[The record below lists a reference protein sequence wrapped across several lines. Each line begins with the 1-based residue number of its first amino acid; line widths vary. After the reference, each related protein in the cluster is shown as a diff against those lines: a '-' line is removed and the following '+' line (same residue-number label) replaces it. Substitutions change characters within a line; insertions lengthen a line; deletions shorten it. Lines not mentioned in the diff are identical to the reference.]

1 MSGGFGK
8 PASLLGQ
15 EFAMRVDAGEQSRR
29 RKIIGKPPL
38 GRR

>member
-1 MSGGFGK
+1 
-8 PASLLGQ
+8 LLGQ

-38 GRR
+38 GRKVIVCTGITA